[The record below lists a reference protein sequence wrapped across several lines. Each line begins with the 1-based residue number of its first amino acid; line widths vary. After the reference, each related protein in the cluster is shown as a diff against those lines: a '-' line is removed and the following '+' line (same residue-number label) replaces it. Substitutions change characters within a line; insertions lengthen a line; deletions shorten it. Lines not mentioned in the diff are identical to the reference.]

1 MAFTRPLSRLLS
13 LVELLLPRPLP
24 LLLLPPRE
32 LSLIVP
38 FPRLL
43 PLLPLRELSLTEL
56 PRELLLL
63 PLREL
68 SLLRSVAEAVPRP
81 EDTELRSGALV
92 VVREP
97 VVRSVTVTV
106 LSERLLVMRLPE
118 RPVGLFCTVI
128 FEREVVMLPTSG
140 RLVGV

>member
-1 MAFTRPLSRLLS
+1 MSRLLS

-56 PRELLLL
+56 PRELLL

>member
-1 MAFTRPLSRLLS
+1 M
-13 LVELLLPRPLP
+13 
-24 LLLLPPRE
+24 
-32 LSLIVP
+32 P

>member
-43 PLLPLRELSLTEL
+43 P
-56 PRELLLL
+56 LL

>member
-1 MAFTRPLSRLLS
+1 M
-13 LVELLLPRPLP
+13 
-24 LLLLPPRE
+24 
-32 LSLIVP
+32 
-38 FPRLL
+38 
-43 PLLPLRELSLTEL
+43 TEL
-56 PRELLLL
+56 PRELLL

>member
-1 MAFTRPLSRLLS
+1 MSRLLS